1 MSTLITENL
10 SVGIGKRTLI
20 ESLNWRVN
28 RGEFWCVLGRNGSG
42 KSSLLY
48 TLCGLLPRVSGKIFF
63 GNKDL
68 EQMSANDLARHRGLV
83 QQLQTDAFPHSV
95 LDAVMAG
102 RTPYRIGSEWD
113 STEDIN
119 AVEVALE
126 RFDLLPLRHT
136 DVTRLSGGERQR
148 VALSALMAQD
158 PQLML
163 MDEPTSHQD
172 VGKQVGVMRIAR
184 DLTQQRAVIA
194 TCHDIN
200 LAARFA
206 THLLILGE
214 NQHWLGP
221 IVELLNADI
230 LQAAFGCEF
239 TLCDG
244 IYLVS

>member
-1 MSTLITENL
+1 MSILSTENL
-10 SVGIGKRTLI
+10 SVGTGKRILI

-28 RGEFWCVLGRNGSG
+28 RGEFWCVLGKNGSG

-48 TLCGLLPRVSGKIFF
+48 TLSGLLPPVSGKIFF
-63 GNKDL
+63 GNK
-68 EQMSANDLARHRGLV
+68 EFKQMSAKQLAHHRGLV
-83 QQLQTDAFPHSV
+83 QQSQTDAFPHSV

-102 RTPYRIGSEWD
+102 RTPWRIGSDWD
-113 STEDIN
+113 SEDDIEVVN
-119 AVEVALE
+119 AALE
-126 RFDLLPLRHT
+126 RFDLLPLRDN

-148 VALSALMAQD
+148 VALSALLAQD

-172 VGKQVGVMRIAR
+172 VGKQVAVMRIAR
-184 DLTQQRAVIA
+184 DFIQRRAVIA

-221 IVELLNADI
+221 VAELLNADI

-239 TLCDG
+239 TLRDG

>member
-1 MSTLITENL
+1 MRILITENL
-10 SVGIGKRTLI
+10 SVGIGKRILI
-20 ESLNWRVN
+20 ESLNWRVY
-28 RGEFWCVLGRNGSG
+28 RGELWCVLGRNGSG

-48 TLCGLLPRVSGKIFF
+48 TLCGLLPPVRGEIFF
-63 GNKDL
+63 GHKEPKYMGTN
-68 EQMSANDLARHRGLV
+68 ELARYRGLV
-83 QQLQTDAFPHSV
+83 QQAQSDAFPYSV

-102 RTPYRIGSEWD
+102 RTPYRVGSDWD
-113 STEDIN
+113 AEGDIKVVN
-119 AVEVALE
+119 AALE
-126 RFDLLPLRHT
+126 RFGLHSLRHH

-148 VALSALMAQD
+148 VALAALIAQD

-172 VGKQVGVMRIAR
+172 IGKQVAVMRTAR
-184 DLTQQRAVIA
+184 DLAQQRAVIA

-221 IVELLNADI
+221 VDELLSTDI
-230 LQAAFGCEF
+230 LHAAFGCEF
-239 TLCDG
+239 TLRDG
-244 IYLVS
+244 IYLVN

>member
-10 SVGIGKRTLI
+10 SVGIGQRILI
-20 ESLNWRVN
+20 GSLNWRVTH
-28 RGEFWCVLGRNGSG
+28 GEFWCVLGQNGSG

-63 GNKDL
+63 GNKEL
-68 EQMSANDLARHRGLV
+68 KQLSANELARYRGLV
-83 QQLQTDAFPHSV
+83 QQSQADVFPHSV

-102 RTPYRIGSEWD
+102 RTPWRFGSDWD
-113 STEDIN
+113 SEDDIKVVN
-119 AVEVALE
+119 AALE
-126 RFDLLPLRHT
+126 RFGLLSLRHN

-148 VALSALMAQD
+148 VALAALMVQD

-163 MDEPTSHQD
+163 MDEPTAHQD
-172 VGKQVGVMRIAR
+172 VGKQVEVMRIAR

-194 TCHDIN
+194 SCHDIN

-214 NQHWLGP
+214 NNHWQGP
-221 IVELLNADI
+221 VAEILNTDI

-239 TLCDG
+239 TLRDG